1 MKNNYKL
8 FKFIVLIF
16 SLSLYGCSGVNFSQ
30 WHFPYMMEVQQG
42 NYITNKELDQIKIGM
57 TKEQI
62 TMIIGYPINQF
73 MFNQSHWEFIY
84 SNYKNN
90 KKLNEYVIK
99 IYFNKYDKINL
110 ITKTGSTF
118 KI

>member
-1 MKNNYKL
+1 MNNNYKH
-8 FKFIVLIF
+8 FKLLVFIF
-16 SLSLYGCSGVNFSQ
+16 SFSLYGCSGVNFSQ

-73 MFNQSHWEFIY
+73 MFNQNHWEFVY

-90 KKLNEYVIK
+90 TKINEYVIK
-99 IYFNKYDKINL
+99 IYFNKFDKVKL
-110 ITKTGSTF
+110 ITKTGTTF
-118 KI
+118 KN